1 MNTFST
7 APKLIQNKAF
17 RLFGNLRI
25 RPKMLLLHNIFFVL
39 LSLAVYFSVIPP
51 FEKRVASA
59 KQQEFVLLG
68 QLFADDRYLPALQD
82 MGVYQYRQGDAASLA
97 LSSEAVQYLEENP
110 TRTYLRP
117 QTSDTLV
124 RRAPIAGLYRAVTIP
139 EVYYDGL
146 VFRAKYTLWIVLAIL
161 YFLAIIILETMV
173 MPAFV
178 YRPIQCFLDADA
190 ASRQNDRAQE
200 LIPEEEILN
209 DEIGRIMI
217 SRNETMARL
226 RAQEDDL
233 QRQNQELEVARH
245 KLLEQDRLASLGLLS
260 ASVAHELNT
269 PLAVLIGS
277 IEKLSEETQTPQTQ
291 ARLARMLKMAQRLRK
306 ISESLVGFSRV
317 RREDVEAVGVHALIE
332 EAWQIASIDEK
343 ASRIHFENLCDPA
356 HAVIGNADRLL
367 QVFLNLIRNAMQAVS
382 ADGHIQVRSGT
393 QQKSWVSIRVEDDGP
408 GIPADV
414 LPDIFDAFVST
425 RLDSKGT
432 GLGLTVSEGIVHQH
446 GGTISAANRPQ
457 GGACLEV
464 RLQQH
469 LPKEPGAAEE
479 SPSTGVA

>member
-1 MNTFST
+1 MNTFSS
-7 APKLIQNKAF
+7 APKVLRTQAF

-25 RPKMLLLHNIFFVL
+25 RPKLLLLHNVFFAL

-51 FEKRVASA
+51 FETRVAGA

-68 QLFADDRYLPALQD
+68 QLFADDRYVSALQD

-97 LSSEAVQYLEENP
+97 IPPEAIQYLEDNP
-110 TRTYLRP
+110 TRIYVRP
-117 QTSDTLV
+117 QSSDTLF
-124 RRAPIAGLYRAVTIP
+124 RRAPIAGLYRSVSIP

-146 VFRAKYTLWIVLAIL
+146 VFRAKYTLWLVLAVL
-161 YFLAIIILETMV
+161 YFLAILLLETLI

-178 YRPIQCFLDADA
+178 YRPIQAFLEADA
-190 ASRQNDRAQE
+190 ASQINDRRGE
-200 LIPEEEILN
+200 LIPEEAMFD
-209 DEIGRIMI
+209 DEIGRIMQ
-217 SRNETMARL
+217 SRNETMTRL

-233 QRQNQELEVARH
+233 QRQNEELEIARH

-260 ASVAHELNT
+260 ASVAHEINT

-277 IEKLSEETQTPQTQ
+277 IEKLSEEAQTPQTQ

-306 ISESLVGFSRV
+306 ISESLIGFSRV
-317 RREDVEAVGVHALIE
+317 RREEMEAVYVQPLVE

-343 ASRIHFENLCDPA
+343 AQRLHFQNLCEPA
-356 HAVIGNADRLL
+356 HAVVGNADRLM
-367 QVFLNLIRNAMQAVS
+367 QVFLNLIRNAMQAVPEG
-382 ADGHIQVRSGT
+382 GHIQVRT
-393 QQKSWVSIRVEDDGP
+393 CPLAKPWLSIRVDDDGP

-432 GLGLTVSEGIVHQH
+432 GLGLTVSEGIIHQH
-446 GGTISAANRPQ
+446 GGSISASNRPQ
-457 GGACLEV
+457 GGASLEV
-464 RLQQH
+464 RLQQY
-469 LPKEPGAAEE
+469 LPKAQASEAEPPSSGAA
-479 SPSTGVA
+479 